1 MVAAQAAAQNTTK
14 AKLWK
19 RLKQMKQSQNTARK
33 VKQTLGNGAIHTG
46 LSQVMAPASKE
57 DPRRVTFTTKEE
69 SKNACLEE
77 AEQHFMQAAQTP
89 IQQPPM
95 IDLLGTADM
104 DSPAFKQILTGT
116 FECPMKHDPY
126 IRKL

>member
-69 SKNACLEE
+69 SKKACLEE
-77 AEQHFMQAAQTP
+77 AEQCLQAAQTP
-89 IQQPPM
+89 MLQPPM
-95 IDLLGTADM
+95 IDLLRITDM
-104 DSPAFKQILTGT
+104 DSLAFKQILTGT